1 MGNPVLRGDLRA
13 RFGSRKIL
21 GIEIFYLSVLGMLTF
36 LGLPPELAQVDPSR
50 QASLA
55 NALLVVQVVLATYF
69 ASAFAIQEIAVEGEK
84 PAVDLTFGAFDP
96 AVIVTGKSLASLVTV
111 LYWLLLGAPLVLLAA
126 RIRQE
131 PIGDL
136 LPVTA
141 FIAIE
146 AWAVAQIG
154 IVYSILIEAEF
165 SRVLAHWGTLLVIF
179 VGTLA
184 LPAPARLVSPVVA
197 VAHGSGGEL
206 LGIVC
211 LGYAALGVIG
221 DCLAAVSLRRFVAA

>member
-21 GIEIFYLSVLGMLTF
+21 ALEIFYLGVLGMLTF

-69 ASAFAIQEIAVEGEK
+69 ASACAIQEIPVEGEK
-84 PAVDLTFGAFDP
+84 TAVDLTYGPFEP
-96 AVIVTGKSLASLVTV
+96 AVIVTGKSLASLFTI

-136 LPVTA
+136 IAVTA

-154 IVYSILIEAEF
+154 MLYSILVEAEF
-165 SRVLAHWGTLLVIF
+165 SRMLAHWGTLLVIF

-184 LPAPARLVSPVVA
+184 LPAPARLANPVVA
-197 VAHGSGGEL
+197 VAHAFGGEL
-206 LGIVC
+206 LTIVC
-211 LGYAALGVIG
+211 LGYAALGVMG
-221 DCLAAVSLRRFVAA
+221 DYLAAVSLRRFAAA